1 MKGKAYT
8 DMGYIL
14 SNEPH
19 WFSMQKTWATG
30 VISKYTMEKFRVWL
44 KNKHGNIAHLNKL
57 WNTSFLLLMRW
68 SFKFRLP

>member
-44 KNKHGNIAHLNKL
+44 K
-57 WNTSFLLLMRW
+57 TSMAI
-68 SFKFRLP
+68 